1 LFDVQKMVGRAG
13 LFRTSCPAPP
23 SEAVLRMFKFAPDKF
38 VERAG
43 SHPAQHFTAK
53 DVFLLSVL

>member
-1 LFDVQKMVGRAG
+1 MVGRAG
-13 LFRTSCPAPP
+13 LFRTSCPAPL
-23 SEAVLRMFKFAPDKF
+23 SEAMLRMFKFVPDKF

-43 SHPAQHFTAK
+43 SHPAQHFAAK